1 MLLARSK
8 KISGPSSSSFN
19 PSTGCCSGNARLLSR
34 MHYDASILLVND
46 YEFIRTILERTLQQ
60 LGYQNLRM
68 AADGVDALHLLRTR
82 PVDLVITDYH
92 MPEMDGIGLFQSMQQ
107 DPVLAKIPVLLISG
121 VPTEKFVTQALA
133 IGIQSTL
140 NKPFRAEQLDLEIQS
155 LLTQSLS

>member
-1 MLLARSK
+1 
-8 KISGPSSSSFN
+8 
-19 PSTGCCSGNARLLSR
+19 
-34 MHYDASILLVND
+34 MHYDASILLVDD
-46 YEFIRTILERTLQQ
+46 YEFIRTILERMLQQ

-121 VPTEKFVTQALA
+121 VPTTKFVTQALA
-133 IGIQSTL
+133 MEIQSTL
-140 NKPFRAEQLDLEIQS
+140 NQSFRAEQLDQEIQS

>member
-1 MLLARSK
+1 
-8 KISGPSSSSFN
+8 
-19 PSTGCCSGNARLLSR
+19 
-34 MHYDASILLVND
+34 MHYDASILLVDD
-46 YEFIRTILERTLQQ
+46 YEFIRTILECMLQQ
-60 LGYQNLRM
+60 LGYQNLCM

-92 MPEMDGIGLFQSMQQ
+92 MPKMDGIGLFQSIQQ

-140 NKPFRAEQLDLEIQS
+140 NKPFRAEQLDQEIQS
-155 LLTQSLS
+155 LLTRSLS

>member
-1 MLLARSK
+1 
-8 KISGPSSSSFN
+8 
-19 PSTGCCSGNARLLSR
+19 
-34 MHYDASILLVND
+34 MHYDASILLVDD
-46 YEFIRTILERTLQQ
+46 YEFIRTILERMLQQ

-121 VPTEKFVTQALA
+121 VPTEKFATQALA
-133 IGIQSTL
+133 TGIQSTL
-140 NKPFRAEQLDLEIQS
+140 NQSFRAEQLDQEIQS

>member
-1 MLLARSK
+1 
-8 KISGPSSSSFN
+8 
-19 PSTGCCSGNARLLSR
+19 
-34 MHYDASILLVND
+34 MHYDASILLVDD
-46 YEFIRTILERTLQQ
+46 YEFIRTILERMLQQ

-107 DPVLAKIPVLLISG
+107 DPALARIPVLLISG

-140 NKPFRAEQLDLEIQS
+140 NQPFRAEQLDQEIQS
-155 LLTQSLS
+155 LLTRSLS

>member
-1 MLLARSK
+1 
-8 KISGPSSSSFN
+8 
-19 PSTGCCSGNARLLSR
+19 
-34 MHYDASILLVND
+34 MHYDASILLVDD
-46 YEFIRTILERTLQQ
+46 YEFIRTILERMLQQ

-68 AADGVDALHLLRTR
+68 AADGADALHLLRTR

-107 DPVLAKIPVLLISG
+107 DPVLAKISVLLLSG

-140 NKPFRAEQLDLEIQS
+140 NKPFRAEQLDQEIQS
-155 LLTQSLS
+155 LLSRSLS

>member
-1 MLLARSK
+1 
-8 KISGPSSSSFN
+8 
-19 PSTGCCSGNARLLSR
+19 

-46 YEFIRTILERTLQQ
+46 YEFIRTILERMLQQ

-92 MPEMDGIGLFQSMQQ
+92 MPEVDGIGLFQSMQQ

-121 VPTEKFVTQALA
+121 VPTKKFVTQALA

-140 NKPFRAEQLDLEIQS
+140 NKPFRAEQLDQEIQS
-155 LLTQSLS
+155 LLTRSLS

>member
-1 MLLARSK
+1 
-8 KISGPSSSSFN
+8 
-19 PSTGCCSGNARLLSR
+19 
-34 MHYDASILLVND
+34 MHYDASILLVDD
-46 YEFIRTILERTLQQ
+46 YEIIRTILERILQQ

-92 MPEMDGIGLFQSMQQ
+92 MPEMDGIGLFQAMQQ
-107 DPVLAKIPVLLISG
+107 DPVPAKIPVLLISG

-140 NKPFRAEQLDLEIQS
+140 NKPFRAEQLDQEIQS
-155 LLTQSLS
+155 LLTRSLS

>member
-1 MLLARSK
+1 M
-8 KISGPSSSSFN
+8 
-19 PSTGCCSGNARLLSR
+19 
-34 MHYDASILLVND
+34 DD
-46 YEFIRTILERTLQQ
+46 YEFIRTILERMLQQ

-68 AADGVDALHLLRTR
+68 AGDGVDALHLLRTR

-140 NKPFRAEQLDLEIQS
+140 NKPFRAEQLDQEIQS
-155 LLTQSLS
+155 LLTRSLS

>member
-1 MLLARSK
+1 
-8 KISGPSSSSFN
+8 
-19 PSTGCCSGNARLLSR
+19 
-34 MHYDASILLVND
+34 MHYDASILLVDD
-46 YEFIRTILERTLQQ
+46 YEFIRTILERMLQQ

-92 MPEMDGIGLFQSMQQ
+92 MPEMDGIDLFRSMQQ
-107 DPVLAKIPVLLISG
+107 GPVLAKIPVLLISG

-140 NKPFRAEQLDLEIQS
+140 NKPFRAEQLDQEIQS
-155 LLTQSLS
+155 LLTRSLS

>member
-1 MLLARSK
+1 
-8 KISGPSSSSFN
+8 
-19 PSTGCCSGNARLLSR
+19 
-34 MHYDASILLVND
+34 MHYDASILLVDD
-46 YEFIRTILERTLQQ
+46 YEFIRTILERMLQQ

-82 PVDLVITDYH
+82 PIDLAITDYH

-140 NKPFRAEQLDLEIQS
+140 NKPFRAEQLDQEIQS
-155 LLTQSLS
+155 LLTRSLS